1 MRRHARTWQTALTLT
16 AGLLASAI
24 CLGLATGAESSET
37 LTGLVLSSNRVM
49 LGGAVV
55 SLEGFGS
62 VTTDAAGRFA
72 FPNVP
77 PGNYRMTVSKPGFPD
92 DKRLI
97 IVQAGRLNKVWIVLA
112 GAAPRAPTAT
122 AVGVPIVRR
131 GDAIFVHGRVN
142 EQVETLFLVD
152 TGATLCVLTKATAD
166 RLGLT
171 ASPVSTL
178 VTVQSASGSFKAPL
192 IQVDL
197 IQIGDAE
204 VRSVDAII
212 HDVPN
217 LPPAVDGLLGMSF
230 LNQFKVEIDQE
241 EGVMLLSR

>member
-1 MRRHARTWQTALTLT
+1 VRRRAWTRWPALILAAGLFALT
-16 AGLLASAI
+16 AGPGREAR
-24 CLGLATGAESSET
+24 AESSET
-37 LTGLVLSSNRVM
+37 LTGLVLSSNSVA
-49 LGGAVV
+49 LEGAVV

-72 FPNVP
+72 FYGVS
-77 PGNYRMTVSKPGFPD
+77 PGNYRMTVSKQGFPD

-97 IVQAGRLNKVWIVLA
+97 HLQVGRLNKVSVVLA
-112 GAAPRAPTAT
+112 GAAARPSTPT

-131 GDAIFVHGRVN
+131 GGAIFVRGRIN
-142 EQVETLFLVD
+142 EQVDILFLVD
-152 TGATLCVLTKATAD
+152 TGASLCVLTKATAD

-171 ASPVSTL
+171 VSPVSSVVTL
-178 VTVQSASGSFKAPL
+178 HSVSGSFEAPL

-197 IQIGDAE
+197 IRIGNAE
-204 VRSVDAII
+204 VRSADAII

-217 LPPAVDGLLGMSF
+217 LPFTVGGILGMSF

>member
-1 MRRHARTWQTALTLT
+1 M
-16 AGLLASAI
+16 
-24 CLGLATGAESSET
+24 
-37 LTGLVLSSNRVM
+37 
-49 LGGAVV
+49 V

-72 FPNVP
+72 FHNVP
-77 PGNYRMTVSKPGFPD
+77 PGNYRMTVSKQGFPD

-97 IVQAGRLNKVWIVLA
+97 LVQAGRLNKVWIVLA
-112 GAAPRAPTAT
+112 AAAPRAPSAT
-122 AVGVPIVRR
+122 AVGVPIVQQ
-131 GDAIFVHGRVN
+131 GGAIFVRGRVN

-178 VTVQSASGSFKAPL
+178 VTVQSASGFFKAPL

-217 LPPAVDGLLGMSF
+217 LPPTVGGLLGMSF